1 MPCEA
6 PVMTATFLSLF
17 ILVSF
22 IVAGHRYFIGAPDF
36 ANEDRLFHVT
46 AVGSQNDYQLSILAM
61 SDRLFALRLFARV
74 ARKGSF
80 SAAGR
85 ELNIP
90 QSTASRT
97 IATLEREIGV
107 ALFVRTTR
115 AVTLT
120 DAGLDFLARIESV
133 LAELDEAEHAA
144 RGTGELRGIL
154 RIGLATTFAVR
165 EVISRLSNFMCRHP
179 ALRIDLMMGDERED
193 LVAEGVDVAFRF
205 GPLSDSTATVRR
217 ILAWPRV
224 LAASPAYLDKAGV
237 PLTPM
242 DLAQHAII
250 LGPASLSG
258 HWSFN
263 KGDSATSF
271 QVDGKLTVRA
281 SLGAIAAAIEGL
293 GIVMTPL
300 GACRRELERGEL
312 VRLLPEWEAGT
323 VELNAVYASG
333 RAAKPS
339 ARAFVDY
346 LISALREAEPPPYQ
360 DSRAV

>member
-1 MPCEA
+1 MEA
-6 PVMTATFLSLF
+6 LRFR
-17 ILVSF
+17 
-22 IVAGHRYFIGAPDF
+22 RY
-36 ANEDRLFHVT
+36 RLFHLT
-46 AVGSQNDYQLSILAM
+46 AVVSRNGFQLSILAM
-61 SDRLFALRLFARV
+61 SDRLFALQLFARV
-74 ARKGSF
+74 AHKGSF

-107 ALFVRTTR
+107 ALFIRTTR

-120 DAGLDFLARIESV
+120 DAGADFLARVESV

-144 RGTGELRGIL
+144 RGTGELRGVL

-165 EVISRLSNFMCRHP
+165 EVISRLSDFMNQHP
-179 ALRIDLMMGDERED
+179 ALRIDLMIGDERED
-193 LVAEGVDVAFRF
+193 LIAEGVDVALRF

-224 LAASPAYLDKAGV
+224 LVASRAYLAKAGT
-237 PLTPM
+237 PLTPA
-242 DLAQHAII
+242 DLVLHAII
-250 LGPASLSG
+250 LGPASLGG
-258 HWSFN
+258 HWSFC
-263 KGDSATSF
+263 KGDTATSF
-271 QVDGKLTVRA
+271 QVESKLTITA
-281 SLGAIAAAIEGL
+281 SLGAIAAAVEGL

-312 VRLLPEWEAGT
+312 VRLLPEWDAGT
-323 VELNAVYASG
+323 VELSAVYASG

-346 LISALREAEPPPYQ
+346 LIAALHETEPPP
-360 DSRAV
+360 SSPPSIGAKPRPSA

>member
-1 MPCEA
+1 
-6 PVMTATFLSLF
+6 
-17 ILVSF
+17 
-22 IVAGHRYFIGAPDF
+22 
-36 ANEDRLFHVT
+36 
-46 AVGSQNDYQLSILAM
+46 M
-61 SDRLFALRLFARV
+61 SDHLFALRLFARV

-97 IATLEREIGV
+97 IATLEREIGA
-107 ALFVRTTR
+107 ALLVRTTR

-144 RGTGELRGIL
+144 RGTGELRGVL

-165 EVISRLSNFMCRHP
+165 EVISRLSDFMSRHP

-193 LVAEGVDVAFRF
+193 LVAEGVDVALRF
-205 GPLSDSTATVRR
+205 GALSDSTATVRR
-217 ILAWPRV
+217 ILEWPRV
-224 LAASPAYLDKAGV
+224 LAASQAYLEKAGTPV
-237 PLTPM
+237 TPTDLTR
-242 DLAQHAII
+242 HAII

-258 HWSFN
+258 HWSFR
-263 KGDSATSF
+263 KGRAEAAF
-271 QVDGKLTVRA
+271 QVEGKLTIRA
-281 SLGAIAAAIEGL
+281 SLGALAAAIEGL

-312 VRLLPEWEAGT
+312 IRVLPEWDAGT

-346 LISALREAEPPPYQ
+346 LIAALRGTEPPT
-360 DSRAV
+360 SG

>member
-1 MPCEA
+1 
-6 PVMTATFLSLF
+6 
-17 ILVSF
+17 
-22 IVAGHRYFIGAPDF
+22 
-36 ANEDRLFHVT
+36 
-46 AVGSQNDYQLSILAM
+46 M

-85 ELNIP
+85 DLNIP

-154 RIGLATTFAVR
+154 RVGLGTNFAVR
-165 EVISRLSNFMCRHP
+165 EVIPRLADFMSLHP
-179 ALRIDLMMGDERED
+179 ALRIDLMMGDQRED
-193 LVAEGVDVAFRF
+193 LVTEGVDVALRF

-224 LAASPAYLDKAGV
+224 LAASRTYLDRAGA
-237 PLTPM
+237 PLTPA

-250 LGPASLSG
+250 LGPASLGG
-258 HWSFN
+258 HWSFR
-263 KGDSATSF
+263 KGDATTSF
-271 QVDGKLTVRA
+271 QVGGKLTVSA
-281 SLGAIAAAIEGL
+281 SLGAIAAAVDGL
-293 GIVMTPL
+293 GIVMTPTRCVPP
-300 GACRRELERGEL
+300 GTGGRRTRSAVAGMGCR
-312 VRLLPEWEAGT
+312 
-323 VELNAVYASG
+323 NG
-333 RAAKPS
+333 RAQRRLCEAAEPRKPS
-339 ARAFVDY
+339 ARAFVHY
-346 LISALREAEPPPYQ
+346 LIAALHETEPSPASPPSIGEKTRPSA
-360 DSRAV
+360 

>member
-1 MPCEA
+1 
-6 PVMTATFLSLF
+6 
-17 ILVSF
+17 
-22 IVAGHRYFIGAPDF
+22 
-36 ANEDRLFHVT
+36 
-46 AVGSQNDYQLSILAM
+46 M

-85 ELNIP
+85 ELKIP

-97 IATLEREIGV
+97 IATLEREIGI

-133 LAELDEAEHAA
+133 LAELDDAEYAA
-144 RGTGELRGIL
+144 RGTGELRGVL
-154 RIGLATTFAVR
+154 RIGLGTNFAVR
-165 EVISRLSNFMCRHP
+165 EVIPRLSEFVRRHP
-179 ALRIDLMMGDERED
+179 ALRIDLMMGDQRDD
-193 LVAEGVDVAFRF
+193 LVTEGVDVAFRF

-217 ILAWPRV
+217 VLAWPRV
-224 LAASPAYLDKAGV
+224 LVASRAYLDKAG
-237 PLTPM
+237 TPEKPA
-242 DLAQHAII
+242 DLPHHAII

-258 HWSFN
+258 QWSFRN
-263 KGDSATSF
+263 GETAASF
-271 QVDGKLTVRA
+271 QVEGKLTINA
-281 SLGAIAAAIEGL
+281 SLGAIAAAVEGL

-312 VRLLPEWEAGT
+312 VRLLPEWDAGT
-323 VELNAVYASG
+323 VDLNAVYASG
-333 RAAKPS
+333 RAAKPA

-346 LISALREAEPPPYQ
+346 LIAALHETEAPPSGRQ
-360 DSRAV
+360 VGTRALPLGR

>member
-1 MPCEA
+1 
-6 PVMTATFLSLF
+6 
-17 ILVSF
+17 
-22 IVAGHRYFIGAPDF
+22 
-36 ANEDRLFHVT
+36 
-46 AVGSQNDYQLSILAM
+46 M

-74 ARKGSF
+74 ARKESF

-90 QSTASRT
+90 QSTVSRT

-115 AVTLT
+115 AVKLT
-120 DAGLDFLARIESV
+120 DAGSDFLARIESV
-133 LAELDEAEHAA
+133 LAELDEAEHTA

-165 EVISRLSNFMCRHP
+165 EVIARLADFMNRHP
-179 ALRIDLMMGDERED
+179 ALRINLRRED
-193 LVAEGVDVAFRF
+193 LVAEGVDVALRF

-217 ILAWPRV
+217 ILTWPRV
-224 LAASPAYLDKAGV
+224 LAASRAYLDKAGV
-237 PLTPM
+237 PLTPT

-250 LGPASLSG
+250 LGPASLGG
-258 HWSFN
+258 HWSFR
-263 KGDSATSF
+263 KGDTATSF
-271 QVDGKLTVRA
+271 QVESRLTITA
-281 SLGAIAAAIEGL
+281 SLGAIAAAVQGL
-293 GIVMTPL
+293 GILMIPL
-300 GACRRELERGEL
+300 GVCRRELKRGEL
-312 VRLLPEWEAGT
+312 VWVLPEWDAGT

-346 LISALREAEPPPYQ
+346 LIAALPR
-360 DSRAV
+360 D

>member
-1 MPCEA
+1 MLPR
-6 PVMTATFLSLF
+6 ATFP
-17 ILVSF
+17 
-22 IVAGHRYFIGAPDF
+22 HTRGAPGFTDG
-36 ANEDRLFHVT
+36 DRLFHLT
-46 AVGSQNDYQLSILAM
+46 AVVSQNGFQLSTLAM

-165 EVISRLSNFMCRHP
+165 EVIPRLSDFISRHP
-179 ALRIDLMMGDERED
+179 ALRIDLMMEDERED
-193 LVAEGVDVAFRF
+193 LVAEGVDVALRF

-224 LAASPAYLDKAGV
+224 LAASPAYLDKAGA
-237 PLTPM
+237 PLTPT

-258 HWSFN
+258 HWSFR
-263 KGDSATSF
+263 KGDTATSF
-271 QVDGKLTVRA
+271 QVEGKLTIRA
-281 SLGAIAAAIEGL
+281 SLGAIAAAVEGL

-312 VRLLPEWEAGT
+312 VRLLPEWDAGT

-346 LISALREAEPPPYQ
+346 LIAALREDQPPSDRPSI
-360 DSRAV
+360 DEKRR

>member
-1 MPCEA
+1 MPPRVHASLIGGA
-6 PVMTATFLSLF
+6 PGVVGEDRHLYLIAVVSQNGFQLF
-17 ILVSF
+17 I
-22 IVAGHRYFIGAPDF
+22 P
-36 ANEDRLFHVT
+36 
-46 AVGSQNDYQLSILAM
+46 AM

-97 IATLEREIGV
+97 IATLEQEIGV

-120 DAGLDFLARIESV
+120 DAGSEFLARIESV
-133 LAELDEAEHAA
+133 LGELDEAEHAA

-165 EVISRLSNFMCRHP
+165 EVIARLSNFMSQHP
-179 ALRIDLMMGDERED
+179 ALRIDLMMVDERED
-193 LVAEGVDVAFRF
+193 LVAEGVDVALRF

-217 ILAWPRV
+217 ILVWPRV
-224 LAASPAYLDKAGV
+224 LVASRTYLGRAGI
-237 PLTPM
+237 PIIPE
-242 DLAQHAII
+242 DLPKHAII
-250 LGPASLSG
+250 LGPASLGG
-258 HWSFN
+258 HWSFR
-263 KGDSATSF
+263 KGDSATSI
-271 QVDGKLTVRA
+271 QVEGKLTITA
-281 SLGAIAAAIEGL
+281 SLGAIAAAVEGL
-293 GIVMTPL
+293 GILMTPF
-300 GACRRELERGEL
+300 GACRRELEREEL
-312 VRLLPEWEAGT
+312 VRLLPEWDAGT

-346 LISALREAEPPPYQ
+346 LITAIQDTEPPASSPR
-360 DSRAV
+360 SAGKKLRPST

>member
-1 MPCEA
+1 
-6 PVMTATFLSLF
+6 
-17 ILVSF
+17 
-22 IVAGHRYFIGAPDF
+22 
-36 ANEDRLFHVT
+36 
-46 AVGSQNDYQLSILAM
+46 M

-74 ARKGSF
+74 ARIGSF

-120 DAGLDFLARIESV
+120 DAGLDYLARIESV

-154 RIGLATTFAVR
+154 RIGLVTTFGVR
-165 EVISRLSNFMCRHP
+165 EVIPRLSVFASRHP
-179 ALRIDLMMGDERED
+179 ALRIDLMMGDQRQD
-193 LVAEGVDVAFRF
+193 LVAEAVDVAFRY
-205 GPLSDSTATVRR
+205 GPLADSTATVRR
-217 ILAWPRV
+217 IVAWPRV
-224 LAASPAYLDKAGV
+224 LAASPAYLDEAGT
-237 PLTPM
+237 PLTPA
-242 DLAQHAII
+242 DLPRHAII
-250 LGPASLSG
+250 VGPASLGG
-258 HWSFN
+258 HWSFL
-263 KGDSATSF
+263 KGDAVTSF
-271 QVDGKLTVRA
+271 HVEGKLSIRA
-281 SLGAIAAAIEGL
+281 SLGAIAAAVEGL
-293 GIVMTPL
+293 GILMTPL

-312 VRLLPEWEAGT
+312 VRLLPEWDAGT
-323 VELNAVYASG
+323 VELNAIYPSG

-346 LISALREAEPPPYQ
+346 LITALRETEPPAFSPPT
-360 DSRAV
+360 SGEKRRLPA

>member
-1 MPCEA
+1 
-6 PVMTATFLSLF
+6 
-17 ILVSF
+17 
-22 IVAGHRYFIGAPDF
+22 
-36 ANEDRLFHVT
+36 
-46 AVGSQNDYQLSILAM
+46 M
-61 SDRLFALRLFARV
+61 SDRLSALRLFARV

-120 DAGLDFLARIESV
+120 DAGLEFLARIESV

-165 EVISRLSNFMCRHP
+165 DVIARLSNFMSRHP
-179 ALRIDLMMGDERED
+179 ALRIDLMMGDGRED
-193 LVAEGVDVAFRF
+193 LVVEGVDVALRF

-217 ILAWPRV
+217 ILVWPRV
-224 LAASPAYLDKAGV
+224 LAASRAYLDKAGV
-237 PLTPM
+237 PLIPT
-242 DLAQHAII
+242 DLPQHAII
-250 LGPASLSG
+250 LGPASLGG
-258 HWSFN
+258 HWSFR
-263 KGDSATSF
+263 KGDTATSC
-271 QVDGKLTVRA
+271 QVEGKLTITA
-281 SLGAIAAAIEGL
+281 SLGAIAAAVEGL
-293 GIVMTPL
+293 GILMTPL
-300 GACRRELERGEL
+300 GACRPELERGEL
-312 VRLLPEWEAGT
+312 VRLLSEWDAGT
-323 VELNAVYASG
+323 VELNAVYANG

-346 LISALREAEPPPYQ
+346 LIAAIYETEAPASSPRSLGKKPRPSA
-360 DSRAV
+360 

>member
-1 MPCEA
+1 
-6 PVMTATFLSLF
+6 
-17 ILVSF
+17 
-22 IVAGHRYFIGAPDF
+22 
-36 ANEDRLFHVT
+36 
-46 AVGSQNDYQLSILAM
+46 M

-107 ALFVRTTR
+107 ALFIRSTR

-120 DAGLDFLARIESV
+120 DAGVNFLARVESV

-154 RIGLATTFAVR
+154 RVGLATTFAVR
-165 EVISRLSNFMCRHP
+165 EVIARLPDFMSRHP

-193 LVAEGVDVAFRF
+193 LVAEGVDVALRF

-224 LAASPAYLDKAGV
+224 LAASRAYLDKAGT
-237 PLTPM
+237 PLTPT

-250 LGPASLSG
+250 LGHASLGG
-258 HWSFN
+258 HWSFR
-263 KGDSATSF
+263 KGDTATSF
-271 QVDGKLTVRA
+271 QVVGKLTITA
-281 SLGAIAAAIEGL
+281 SLGAIAAAVEGL

-300 GACRRELERGEL
+300 GVCRRELERGAL
-312 VRLLPEWEAGT
+312 VRLLPEWDAGT

-346 LISALREAEPPPYQ
+346 LIAALHEAESPVSGQLSIGGKARP
-360 DSRAV
+360 AA

>member
-1 MPCEA
+1 
-6 PVMTATFLSLF
+6 
-17 ILVSF
+17 
-22 IVAGHRYFIGAPDF
+22 
-36 ANEDRLFHVT
+36 
-46 AVGSQNDYQLSILAM
+46 M

-120 DAGLDFLARIESV
+120 DAGLDFLARIESL
-133 LAELDEAEHAA
+133 LAELEEAEHAA

-154 RIGLATTFAVR
+154 RIGLGTNFAVR
-165 EVISRLSNFMCRHP
+165 EVIPRLSVFMNQHP
-179 ALRIDLMMGDERED
+179 TLRIDLMMGDQRQD
-193 LVAEGVDVAFRF
+193 LVAEGVDIALRF
-205 GPLSDSTATVRR
+205 GPLPDSTATVRR
-217 ILAWPRV
+217 VLAWPRV
-224 LAASPAYLDKAGV
+224 LAASPAYLDKAGT
-237 PLTPM
+237 PLTPT
-242 DLAQHAII
+242 DLPRHAII
-250 LGPASLSG
+250 LGPGSLSG
-258 HWSFN
+258 HWSFR
-263 KGDSATSF
+263 KGGTVTAL
-271 QVDGKLTVRA
+271 QVEGKLTIGA
-281 SLGAIAAAIEGL
+281 SLGAIAAAVGGL
-293 GIVMTPL
+293 GIVMAPS
-300 GACRRELERGEL
+300 GACRWELDRGEL
-312 VRLLPEWEAGT
+312 IQLLPEWDAGT

-346 LISALREAEPPPYQ
+346 LVTTVREDEPPSDRPSI
-360 DSRAV
+360 DERRRRAD